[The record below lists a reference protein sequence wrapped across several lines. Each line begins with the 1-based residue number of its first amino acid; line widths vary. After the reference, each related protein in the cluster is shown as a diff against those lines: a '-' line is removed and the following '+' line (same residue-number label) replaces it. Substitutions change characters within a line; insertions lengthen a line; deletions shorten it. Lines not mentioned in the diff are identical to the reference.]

1 MPNETEL
8 ALLSGRPVG
17 TLAEIEAAARS
28 LIAKG
33 IGTVIVTMGER
44 GALLV
49 TPTETTPIEPVRV
62 KPVDTTGAGDA
73 FIGSFARYY
82 VETGDVK
89 ASLGKA
95 ARYAADSVT
104 RRGTQKAYATREM
117 FEGS

>member
-1 MPNETEL
+1 M
-8 ALLSGRPVG
+8 
-17 TLAEIEAAARS
+17 AEIEAAARS

-49 TPTETTPIEPVRV
+49 TERETTSIEPVRV

-82 VETGDVK
+82 VETDDVK
-89 ASLGKA
+89 ASLSKA
-95 ARYAADSVT
+95 ARYAANSVT

-117 FEGS
+117 FETRSDRFGLAKLE